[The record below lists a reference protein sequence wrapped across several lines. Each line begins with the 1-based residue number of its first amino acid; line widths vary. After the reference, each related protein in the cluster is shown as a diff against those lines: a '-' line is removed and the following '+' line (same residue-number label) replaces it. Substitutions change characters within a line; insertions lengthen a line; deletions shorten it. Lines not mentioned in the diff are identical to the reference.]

1 MKNLITIFFI
11 IMSVSLFAQ
20 KQEAYLN
27 FVKELKKDAKID
39 KTDKVVYNLLNN
51 FYEETLQSD
60 AGEMSPQTLEKI
72 QNFYADKNSK
82 NKQIL
87 NMFLAY
93 QNHISETAAIG
104 KQPNSKF
111 QVDLM
116 SDLEEEIKNIYG
128 NVPVII
134 LIYKAEALNS
144 DGQSKESAKL
154 IDSSLNSFPN
164 SIPLKVYKYLDTK
177 DEKIKEDLIKN
188 HAKHWMVQQFGIQ

>member
-1 MKNLITIFFI
+1 MKNLIAVFFI
-11 IMSVSLFAQ
+11 IISSTLFSQ
-20 KQEAYLN
+20 KSEVYLK
-27 FVKELKKDAKID
+27 FIKELKKDSEID
-39 KTDKVVYNLLNN
+39 KTDKVVYNLLNS

-60 AGEMSPQTLEKI
+60 AGEMTPRTAEKI
-72 QNFYADKNSK
+72 QNFYSDKNSK

-93 QNHISETAAIG
+93 QNHISETAAVG

-116 SDLEEEIKNIYG
+116 TDLEEEIKNIYG
-128 NVPVII
+128 DVPAII

-144 DGQSKESAKL
+144 DGQSEESAKL
-154 IDSSLNSFPN
+154 INSSLNNFPN

-177 DEKIKEDLIKN
+177 DEKIKEDLTKN
-188 HAKHWMVQQFGIQ
+188 HSKHWMVQQFGIK